1 MVPDYIYPHYW
12 LTKYKYQTKLLFIHR
27 RQIKMDHYKK
37 VFWKRTIKRSLL
49 FLTTLTVLMFG
60 CAPISTFINPDFE
73 QRQIKVIAV
82 MPVVDKR
89 NTAEDTLNARESLEK
104 IEELISKNILE
115 KNYDVVS
122 VSTVKN
128 ILNGKEIQNLT
139 PKYLCS
145 TLNVDGILFSELYE
159 YADEFYID
167 HSLKMHFGIYDAQ
180 GDSLWINELD
190 DSNKPFLS
198 AIEASLGWAIG
209 LAATDKVS
217 SENKLPTILAGV
229 AAAELTYV
237 IIDGVTDETSESID
251 KVFKSFPDRKG
262 TIK

>member
-1 MVPDYIYPHYW
+1 MVPDYIYPHCW
-12 LTKYKYQTKLLFIHR
+12 LTKYKYQTKLLFIQR

-49 FLTTLTVLMFG
+49 FLTTLTVLMIG
-60 CAPISTFINPDFE
+60 CAPTSTFINPDFE

-122 VSTVKN
+122 VSIVKN

-145 TLNVDGILFSELYE
+145 TLNVDRILISDLY
-159 YADEFYID
+159 DLTDVFYID
-167 HSLKMHFGIYDAQ
+167 HSIKMHFSIYDAQ
-180 GDSLWINELD
+180 GDSLWIYELD

-209 LAATDKVS
+209 VVVTDKVS

-229 AAAELTYV
+229 AAAELIYV
-237 IIDGVTDETSESID
+237 IVDGVTDETSESID
-251 KVFKSFPDRKG
+251 KVLNLYQTQRVL
-262 TIK
+262 